1 MVYAFTIKRKLPS
14 LNDVI
19 AKNRANRYFGAKFK
33 ADIEEAIGWDIKQA
47 LTKGTLKPVTEPCD
61 ILIDFYESTKR
72 RDVDNI
78 QSAQKFILD
87 SMVKNG
93 ILKND
98 NRKWVKQIYH
108 TIKDSSTDYVKVTI
122 LSAGNANIETRY

>member
-1 MVYAFTIKRKLPS
+1 MEYFFVIKRKLPS

-19 AKNRANRYFGAKFK
+19 EKNRSNKYLGAKFK
-33 ADIEEAIGWDIKQA
+33 SDIEEAIGWDIKQA
-47 LTKGTLKPVTEPCD
+47 LTKGTLKPIVEPCD

-72 RDVDNI
+72 RDTDNV
-78 QSAQKFILD
+78 QSSTKFILD

-93 ILKND
+93 VLKND

-108 TIKDSSTDYVKVTI
+108 KIHDDKEDWVKVSI
-122 LSAGNANIETRY
+122 VNDGKINIVM

>member
-1 MVYAFTIKRKLPS
+1 MLYTFTIKRKLPS

-19 AKNRANRYFGAKFK
+19 EKNRANKYFGAKFK

-47 LTKGTLKPVTEPCD
+47 LTQRTLKPITEPCD
-61 ILIDFYESTKR
+61 ILIDFYESTMR
-72 RDVDNI
+72 RDADNI

-98 NRKWVKQIYH
+98 NRRWVKQIYH
-108 TIKDSSTDYVKVTI
+108 RIHDDSEDWIAVTIK
-122 LSAGNANIETRY
+122 SAGLMKILT

>member
-1 MVYAFTIKRKLPS
+1 MLYFFAIRRKLPS
-14 LNDVI
+14 LNTVI
-19 AKNRANRYFGAKFK
+19 SKNRTNRYMGAKFK

-47 LTKGTLKPVTEPCD
+47 LTQHTLEPITEPCD
-61 ILIDFYESTKR
+61 ILIDFYESTIR

-87 SMVKNG
+87 AMVKNG
-93 ILKND
+93 VLKND

-108 TIKDSSTDYVKVTI
+108 EIHDDSEDWVNVTIK
-122 LSAGNANIETRY
+122 SAGKMKIII

>member
-1 MVYAFTIKRKLPS
+1 MEYFFVIKRKLPS

-19 AKNRANRYFGAKFK
+19 EKNRSNKYLGAKFK
-33 ADIEEAIGWDIKQA
+33 SDIEEAIGWDIKQA
-47 LTKGTLKPVTEPCD
+47 LTKGTLKPIVEPCD

-72 RDVDNI
+72 RDTDNV
-78 QSAQKFILD
+78 QSSTKFILD

-93 ILKND
+93 VLKND

-108 TIKDSSTDYVKVTI
+108 KIHDDNEDWVKVSI
-122 LSAGNANIETRY
+122 VNAGKINIVM

>member
-1 MVYAFTIKRKLPS
+1 MLYFFAIRRKLPS
-14 LNDVI
+14 LNTVI
-19 AKNRANRYFGAKFK
+19 SKNRTNRYMGAKFK

-47 LTKGTLKPVTEPCD
+47 LTQHTLEPITEPCD
-61 ILIDFYESTKR
+61 ILIDFYESTIR

-87 SMVKNG
+87 AMVKNG
-93 ILKND
+93 VLKND

-108 TIKDSSTDYVKVTI
+108 EIHDGSEDWVNVTIK
-122 LSAGNANIETRY
+122 SAGKMKIVI